1 MKGNNPFQSLLK
13 IFNMF
18 ILTATRWS
26 FILRFIMIFCN
37 IFNQRSLNF
46 LGIFNIRPCHT
57 HIFFTL
63 FPGKFYVIFLAKFLD
78 IFVFCLPKY
87 PYFYLSALSLKTR
100 IRNFQICIKF
110 QTSSYVASLSFA
122 ITDSLAIS

>member
-13 IFNMF
+13 IFNLF

-46 LGIFNIRPCHT
+46 LVIFNIRPCHT

-78 IFVFCLPKY
+78 IFVFFLPKY